1 MTPNMEEWRPA
12 LRTTAICVVSILV
25 APMLMLNA
33 YLLLWFL
40 PELTYWGTAGNEG
53 HQYLWILVF
62 VLSAAAVVSL
72 VLAWIQRHRSARWRL
87 WLLAAPILIV
97 VSLPAMDRL

>member
-40 PELTYWGTAGNEG
+40 PELTYWGTPGNEG

-62 VLSAAAVVSL
+62 VLTVATAACL
-72 VLAWIQRHRSARWRL
+72 ILAWIRRHRWGRWWL
-87 WLLAAPILIV
+87 WLLAAPVLIV
-97 VSLPAMDRL
+97 VSVPAMASL